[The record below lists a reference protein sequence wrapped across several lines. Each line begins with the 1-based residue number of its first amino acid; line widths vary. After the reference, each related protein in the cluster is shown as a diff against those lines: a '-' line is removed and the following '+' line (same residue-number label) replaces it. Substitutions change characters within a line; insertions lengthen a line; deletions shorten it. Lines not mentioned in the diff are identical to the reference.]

1 MRGEDPKPLLRI
13 AHERVLLTGRT
24 GAVIVYT
31 NVTLHHQLIH
41 LSATGAYKVA
51 MVHRWTLKGRQFY
64 AAVFREVPPGPAMV
78 KFFYHDMQEPIEV
91 VPGKVTVLDWRVRAD
106 IGPGRWS
113 KFDSWHS
120 LRVVP
125 RTEPAETAAAA
136 DEGLTAG

>member
-1 MRGEDPKPLLRI
+1 MRGEDPKPLLTI
-13 AHERVLLTGRT
+13 AHERVLVTACA
-24 GAVIVYT
+24 GAVIVYC

-41 LSATGAYKVA
+41 LDAPGAYKVA
-51 MVHRWTLKGRQFY
+51 MVHLWTLKGRPFD
-64 AAVFREVPPGPAMV
+64 AAVFREVPPGPAVV
-78 KFFYHDMQEPIEV
+78 KFFYHDMVEPIAVEA
-91 VPGKVTVLDWRVRAD
+91 GKVTVLDWRVRAD

-125 RTEPAETAAAA
+125 KTEPTETVAAA